1 MGKIKEKPVMD
12 IDEVSEKSEEKE
24 ETNVDI
30 FPIEKKLT
38 LSANEASKYTGIG
51 LNTIYRMMENPS
63 YNIVLWIGKK
73 KRIKRLALEQLIS
86 QSEFIDD

>member
-12 IDEVSEKSEEKE
+12 IDEVSEKNEEKE